1 MREYA
6 KDHLPII
13 LMCLTWVVV
22 TVFGGPTIYLL
33 LPLSVFFLRSREM
46 WPDMLFGFL
55 FVLVLSDMDPMF
67 MAMRRVKTAKYGMII
82 ALSIVFLID
91 QARFMPLSNVFKV
104 FLPFFAFSLLPLFK
118 SEAPLTGIQKTL
130 SYGLL
135 YLVVP
140 NYVLLNFRRQG
151 WTFVR
156 NLIYFIL
163 SILVL
168 SYAISFFRPH
178 WVLENGRYRGMF
190 GNPNGL
196 GIFTFLVFTLYTI
209 LNHLRKDLFPFRQRM
224 MNYAVIVTFL
234 VLCGSRTS
242 LVATGMFLLFSRFFS
257 LSPFI
262 GFIGFVAFLGIIEL
276 VSSNLATIV
285 ISLGLQEYFRL
296 ETLDDG
302 SGRYIAWAFA
312 WQKIQDYFMLG
323 GGFGNDEYIMR
334 HNYAYLRTLGHHG
347 GVHNSYLTMWFNV
360 GIVGI
365 LIYFRSYFL
374 IFFKASKR
382 VPMAFAA
389 MFAVMFSV
397 LYESWLTGSLNP
409 FTIILV
415 MIMTVVTEPE
425 IVEWEE
431 REQAALDEE
440 AALPPQDLREL
451 TPGAGAEGLT
461 LRPS

>member
-1 MREYA
+1 MLDFLRNE
-6 KDHLPII
+6 LQFI
-13 LMCLTWVVV
+13 LIV
-22 TVFGGPTIYLL
+22 TVWVLSTVFAGPVIYAL
-33 LPLSVFFLRSREM
+33 LPLSVFLFYRRESFG
-46 WPDMLFGFL
+46 DILFGFIL
-55 FVLVLSDMDPMF
+55 ILVLSDMTPDVLS
-67 MAMRRVKTAKYGMII
+67 MRKIKTAKYAYII
-82 ALSIVFLID
+82 ALSLILLVE
-91 QARFMPLSNVFKV
+91 QHRFAPLSGVFKV
-104 FLPFFAFSLLPLFK
+104 FLPFFAYAFLPLIFGND
-118 SEAPLTGIQKTL
+118 PITGIQKTL
-130 SYGLL
+130 SYALL

-140 NYVLLNFRRQG
+140 NYVLLNFRQRG
-151 WTFVR
+151 WD
-156 NLIYFIL
+156 
-163 SILVL
+163 
-168 SYAISFFRPH
+168 FFRDLVRFLVAFLVVMWLMKFLRIVP
-178 WVLENGRYRGMF
+178 VFVAGRFRGLF

-209 LNHLRKDLFPFRQRM
+209 LNHLKKDLFPFRQRM
-224 MNYAVIVTFL
+224 MNYAVIMFFL

-262 GFIGFVAFLGIIEL
+262 GFIGFISFLGIIEL

-302 SGRYIAWAFA
+302 SGRYIAWRFA
-312 WQKIQDYFMLG
+312 WGKIQDYFMLG

-415 MIMTVVTEPE
+415 MIMTVVTEPD
-425 IVEWEE
+425 IVESEE
-431 REQAALDEE
+431 REQAALDAE
-440 AALPPQDLREL
+440 ASVHPDDLREL
-451 TPGAGAEGLT
+451 GPGTGTEGLT

>member
-196 GIFTFLVFTLYTI
+196 GIFTFLSFMLTVVAL
-209 LNHLRKDLFPFRQRM
+209 HLRPALFTFRGKI
-224 MNYAVIVTFL
+224 IVFGLL
-234 VLCGSRTS
+234 VLFLIECGSRTS
-242 LVATGMFLLFSRFFS
+242 LTAVLLFFMFSRFFR

-262 GFIGFVAFLGIIEL
+262 GFVVFIAFLAVAEAIQ
-276 VSSNLATIV
+276 SNLTTIV
-285 ISLGLQEYFRL
+285 TELGLEKFFRV
-296 ETLDDG
+296 ETLQDG
-302 SGRYIAWAFA
+302 SGRYFAWGFAWA
-312 WQKIQDYFMLG
+312 KINEGGYFLLG
-323 GGFGNDEYIMR
+323 GGFGSDEYVMR
-334 HNYAYLRTLGHHG
+334 QNYVYLRSMGHHG
-347 GVHNSYLTMWFNV
+347 GVHNSYLTLWFNL
-360 GIVGI
+360 GIIGLLVF
-365 LIYFRSYFL
+365 FRSFVL
-374 IFFKASKR
+374 IFVKANKR
-382 VPMAFAA
+382 VPIA
-389 MFAVMFSV
+389 FAVMFAS
-397 LYESWLTGSLNP
+397 LFSIMYESWLAGSLNP
-409 FTIILV
+409 YTILLLIIITLLS
-415 MIMTVVTEPE
+415 EEE
-425 IVEWEE
+425 IT
-431 REQAALDEE
+431 DH
-440 AALPPQDLREL
+440 PDDP
-451 TPGAGAEGLT
+451 AGAAAAEEDAAVAPGG
-461 LRPS
+461 RPVLVGPA